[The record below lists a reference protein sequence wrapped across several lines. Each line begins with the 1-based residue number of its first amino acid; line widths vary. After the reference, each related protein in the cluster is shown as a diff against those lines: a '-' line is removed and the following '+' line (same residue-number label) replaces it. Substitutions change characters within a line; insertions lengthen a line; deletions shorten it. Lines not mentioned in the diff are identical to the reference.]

1 LKCLEALFVVW
12 GSFEFIRWSLL
23 VVGIVGLFSGCVLLV
38 GSVKVIRV
46 TVCSS
51 GNCSSYQI
59 QWLYYW
65 EIFVLS
71 VALM

>member
-1 LKCLEALFVVW
+1 M
-12 GSFEFIRWSLL
+12 
-23 VVGIVGLFSGCVLLV
+23 GIVGLFSGCVLLV